1 MIWYILDILLL
12 RRLGL
17 IRPIRYAILVVILGG
32 LLAGMIYAAIVFH
45 ALAERNQ
52 APHVQHHSTH

>member
-1 MIWYILDILLL
+1 MIWFILDILLL

-32 LLAGMIYAAIVFH
+32 LIAGMIYAAAIFH

-52 APHVQHHSTH
+52 APHVQHRSIQ

>member
-17 IRPIRYAILVVILGG
+17 IRPIRYAILVVLLGG
-32 LLAGMIYAAIVFH
+32 LIAGMIYAAIVFH
-45 ALAERNQ
+45 ALTERNQ
-52 APHVQHHSTH
+52 APYVQHNSTH

>member
-32 LLAGMIYAAIVFH
+32 LIAGMIYAAVVFH
-45 ALAERNQ
+45 AVAERNQ
-52 APHVQHHSTH
+52 APYVQHHFTH

>member
-32 LLAGMIYAAIVFH
+32 LIAGMIYAAVVFH
-45 ALAERNQ
+45 AIAERNQ
-52 APHVQHHSTH
+52 APYVQHQSTH

>member
-17 IRPIRYAILVVILGG
+17 IRPIRYAILVVILGC
-32 LLAGMIYAAIVFH
+32 LIAGMIYAAVVFH

-52 APHVQHHSTH
+52 TPYVQHHSTH

>member
-1 MIWYILDILLL
+1 MIWHILDILLL

-17 IRPIRYAILVVILGG
+17 IRPIRFAILVVILGG
-32 LLAGMIYAAIVFH
+32 LVAGMIYAAIVFH

-52 APHVQHHSTH
+52 APHVKHHSTH

>member
-17 IRPIRYAILVVILGG
+17 IRPIRYALLVVILGG
-32 LLAGMIYAAIVFH
+32 LVAGMIYAAVVFH
-45 ALAERNQ
+45 ALSERNQ
-52 APHVQHHSTH
+52 APHVQPRSSN